1 MTFIVLE
8 QQGHLSGSPPHT
20 CKIRSRQSG
29 RMSRALHVGRRL
41 QRESGRHA
49 LTYGL
54 PFRFALRKQA
64 VTV

>member
-29 RMSRALHVGRRL
+29 RMSL
-41 QRESGRHA
+41 
-49 LTYGL
+49 
-54 PFRFALRKQA
+54 ALRLGGGYNVK
-64 VTV
+64 VTVTR